1 MRSEKSHS
9 NFKIYKTKTRTCM
22 VIHHRSTLKAPE
34 TKSDTV
40 DIRPS
45 FASTEPTIPKRHEVK

>member
-1 MRSEKSHS
+1 
-9 NFKIYKTKTRTCM
+9 M
-22 VIHHRSTLKAPE
+22 VIHHTSTLKAPE